1 LVIFNHFCSIS
12 SSGITFSTIFSG
24 ARGSIGLM
32 SFSWAAFTLSFSLCV
47 YAQWVNPTN
56 PVFTVVAHPA
66 RRFYLAGMILVS
78 TFASFVGIVLMG
90 TAVATLDLNK
100 EGTALNVNTDIDTK
114 WGGILSLLLIG
125 LALLGGTTI
134 FIVNGI
140 KTIYIIR
147 SRQLE

>member
-1 LVIFNHFCSIS
+1 MV
-12 SSGITFSTIFSG
+12 
-24 ARGSIGLM
+24 
-32 SFSWAAFTLSFSLCV
+32 
-47 YAQWVNPTN
+47 
-56 PVFTVVAHPA
+56 
-66 RRFYLAGMILVS
+66 LVS

-90 TAVATLDLNK
+90 IAVATLDLNK
-100 EGTALNVNTDIDTK
+100 EGTALNVNTDINTK

-140 KTIYIIR
+140 KTIYLIR